1 MSDLAQAP
9 DLMDRVIQQVQAM
22 GVVNERELIKLTYI
36 AATSRVLQHPVNVL
50 AKGASS
56 GGKSFTATRTL
67 ELVGPDFV
75 NHLTS
80 SSALSLVYD
89 DRPLAHTVLFINEAN
104 QLQSD
109 ENSMFAMLVRT
120 LISEGRIVHQTTVE
134 DRGSPTGRRVERIVR
149 EGPITLVVT
158 TTGELHAENE
168 TRMLSWHIGESHEQT
183 SAVIAGLAAHAAGAV
198 AVPADLA
205 VWHDFQRWIALGP
218 NDAVI
223 PFAQQIAAQIQPLM
237 VRFRRDVGSLFNF
250 IKASAILHQAQRQVD
265 AQGRVVATVA
275 DYALAYPIF
284 TKVMA
289 QSSGKSVP
297 DNVREV
303 VKLVAELAG
312 SAASRPSKGKFQR
325 TAPAGPGSEIV
336 ISSQQIGTATG
347 IGKSAAYR
355 AVIAALDL
363 GFLTNNET
371 RPGKP
376 FRLTLKQGVDDAG
389 PSLLPDPNTIAQES
403 GAA

>member
-1 MSDLAQAP
+1 MTT
-9 DLMDRVIQQVQAM
+9 V
-22 GVVNERELIKLTYI
+22 
-36 AATSRVLQHPVNVL
+36 
-50 AKGASS
+50 
-56 GGKSFTATRTL
+56 
-67 ELVGPDFV
+67 
-75 NHLTS
+75 
-80 SSALSLVYD
+80 
-89 DRPLAHTVLFINEAN
+89 PLAHTVLFINEAN

-134 DRGSPTGRRVERIVR
+134 DRDSPTGRRVERIVR

-183 SAVIAGLAAHAAGAV
+183 SAVMASLAAHAAGAV

-205 VWHDFQRWIALGP
+205 VWHDLQRWIALGP

-223 PFAQQIAAQIQPLM
+223 PFAQQIAAQIKPLM

-284 TKVMA
+284 SKVMA

-303 VKLVAELAG
+303 VKLIAERAG
-312 SAASRPSKGKFQR
+312 SAATKPTKGSFS
-325 TAPAGPGSEIV
+325 APPRLALARK
-336 ISSQQIGTATG
+336 SSSPAS
-347 IGKSAAYR
+347 KSAPLPASANR
-355 AVIAALDL
+355 PPTGPSVAALDL

-371 RPGKP
+371 RRGKP
-376 FRLTLKQGVDDAG
+376 FRLALKQGVDEAG
-389 PSLLPDPNTIAQES
+389 PPLLPDPKTIAQES